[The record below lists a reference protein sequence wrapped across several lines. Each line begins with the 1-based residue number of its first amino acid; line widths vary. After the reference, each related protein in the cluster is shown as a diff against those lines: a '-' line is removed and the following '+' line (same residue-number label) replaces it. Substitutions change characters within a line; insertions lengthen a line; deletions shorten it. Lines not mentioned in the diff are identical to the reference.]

1 MKKVIIFAITVSV
14 VISAIIG
21 LLWAIIYLLY
31 SQNIQVTLKLFFYSF
46 LGGLLGGIVGGFT
59 GHLVGL
65 KTYKEAKSGFFIGGE
80 GLNWFFWILFLW
92 IIGILEGAVLGGL
105 IFIRFYS

>member
-1 MKKVIIFAITVSV
+1 MKLIIFITTTAV

-31 SQNIQVTLKLFFYSF
+31 SQNIQIIIKLFFYSF
-46 LGGLLGGIVGGFT
+46 FGGLVGAIVGGYI

-65 KTYKEAKSGFFIGGE
+65 RAYKEARGGLFIGGE
-80 GLNWFFWILFLW
+80 GIVWVFWIFIFW
-92 IIGILEGAVLGGL
+92 IIGIIEGAVLGGL
-105 IFIRFYS
+105 IFTRFYS